1 MEFNAEE
8 LRAYIK
14 ALNSIHVDTKEEH
27 HDTVELLREL
37 GFEIGYNPTRF
48 SDYNYISLGR
58 VDSNRIHTS
67 IDSPIHHDK
76 EIVEYK
82 DLPVRFP
89 MDKTFSCASPAE
101 LLTLLQMA

>member
-8 LRAYIK
+8 LSAYIK
-14 ALNSIHVDTKEEH
+14 AFNAIHVDTKEEH
-27 HDTVELLREL
+27 HATVELLRDL
-37 GFEIGYNPTRF
+37 GFEIGYNPTGF
-48 SDYNYISLGR
+48 SDYHYISLGR

-67 IDSPIHHDK
+67 CNSPIHDK

-82 DLPVRFP
+82 DLPVRFS
-89 MDKTFSCASPAE
+89 KTFSCASPAE